1 MSASTLNFR
10 TKITKYI
17 SDSYFVMFQTT
28 FIYQNFIRRQTLPLD
43 PSQSLDHV
51 QLLLSFQFLIMK
63 LEQDILLTF
72 QGSFQNGLLFSD
84 PTTWMYGF
92 LWFLPLFWQDRFFG
106 WFHNNMQHFIISLS
120 LFKNAM
126 KLLIKLLLCK
136 VTQIYRKFAS
146 NYKKIT
152 LSRDV

>member
-1 MSASTLNFR
+1 MASYGICYVTGPEVLGEKITYIKVWVMSFWLVILKFLFQLVTKNNFHASTLNFR

-28 FIYQNFIRRQTLPLD
+28 FIFQNFIRRQTLPLD

-51 QLLLSFQFLIMK
+51 QLLLSFQSLIMK

-84 PTTWMYGF
+84 PITWMYGF
-92 LWFLPLFWQDRFFG
+92 L
-106 WFHNNMQHFIISLS
+106 
-120 LFKNAM
+120 
-126 KLLIKLLLCK
+126 
-136 VTQIYRKFAS
+136 
-146 NYKKIT
+146 
-152 LSRDV
+152 